1 MLFPASGNP
10 SDRVSAFA
18 KECLRLLRGR
28 IAFYGVVG
36 AFGLQVCLT
45 LKLEFSEHHSD
56 DRVLSASILMAAYVA
71 TVTLGNL
78 VRAGRAFD
86 MARTHLRRLIARESV
101 EIVFQPIWNSQ
112 SGKLMGYE
120 ALSRPAAGSGFK
132 SADALFGVAE
142 TAGLAD
148 ELDAVCHGK
157 ILTAAR
163 SLDSGLP
170 LFVNFSLQSLRRGR
184 PFVEKFTNAVKAKG
198 FKPEWV
204 VVELTERSELTAET
218 LRKSVGELRAKGFRI
233 ALDDT
238 GAGNSGLAVLSYLP
252 IDYVKID
259 RALIVR
265 AITEPNARGVL
276 AGILAIAR
284 ETESL
289 TIAEGID
296 DLKLLELATLF
307 RGGASGLQGYLL
319 AVPRSTQLDHG
330 EVALVESKIS
340 ALRACLSSAADGSN
354 AILKS
359 RNESEILQAVARAS

>member
-1 MLFPASGNP
+1 MQKLAFGGVTF
-10 SDRVSAFA
+10 RLSAIA
-18 KECLRLLRGR
+18 GEILRLLRGR

-36 AFGLQVCLT
+36 AFALQVYLT
-45 LKLEFSEHHSD
+45 LKLDLSENNSNH
-56 DRVLSASILMAAYVA
+56 RVVAASILMAAYVA

-78 VRAGRAFD
+78 VRAGRSFD
-86 MARTHLRRLIARESV
+86 LARSNLRRLIARETV
-101 EIVFQPIWNSQ
+101 EILFQPIWNAQ
-112 SGKLMGYE
+112 SGQLLGYE
-120 ALSRPAAGSGFK
+120 ALSRPVPGCGFK
-132 SADALFGVAE
+132 SADELFGVAE

-148 ELDAVCHGK
+148 QLDAVCHGK
-157 ILTAAR
+157 ILNAAR
-163 SLDSGLP
+163 TLDQSIP
-170 LFVNFSLQSLRRGR
+170 LFVNFSLQSLRRGK
-184 PFVEKFTNAVKAKG
+184 PYIESFTKSVRAKG
-198 FKPEWV
+198 FQPKWI

-218 LRKSVGELRAKGFRI
+218 LRKSVAELRANGFRI

-284 ETESL
+284 ETGSL

-296 DLKLLELATLF
+296 DLKLLELAALF
-307 RGGASGLQGYLL
+307 RGGASGLQGYLF
-319 AVPRSTQLDHG
+319 AVPRSTQLECE
-330 EVALVESKIS
+330 EVVLIESKIA
-340 ALRACLSSAADGSN
+340 ALRACLSSAADGST

-359 RNESEILQAVARAS
+359 RNATEILQAVARAG

>member
-1 MLFPASGNP
+1 MLFRKSGGA
-10 SDRVSAFA
+10 SDRFSAFA
-18 KECLRLLRGR
+18 AECLRLLRGR

-36 AFGLQVCLT
+36 AFGLQVYLT
-45 LKLEFSEHHSD
+45 LRLEFSEHHSD
-56 DRVLSASILMAAYVA
+56 SRILSASILMAAYVA

-78 VRAGRAFD
+78 VRAGRSFD

-101 EIVFQPIWNSQ
+101 EVVFQPMWNSQ
-112 SGKLMGYE
+112 SGKLLGYE
-120 ALSRPAAGSGFK
+120 ALSRPAPGCGFK
-132 SADALFGVAE
+132 SADELFEVAE
-142 TAGLAD
+142 TAGLAA

-157 ILTAAR
+157 ILSAAK
-163 SLDSGLP
+163 SLDRSLP
-170 LFVNFSLQSLRRGR
+170 LFVNFSLQSLRRGGAYIAA
-184 PFVEKFTNAVKAKG
+184 FTKSVKAKG
-198 FKPEWV
+198 FQPEWI

-218 LRKSVGELRAKGFRI
+218 LRKSVAELRANGFRI

-284 ETESL
+284 ETGSL

-296 DLKLLELATLF
+296 DLKLLELAALF

-319 AVPRSTQLDHG
+319 AVPRATQLEHG
-330 EVALVESKIS
+330 EVTLIESKIS
-340 ALRACLSSAADGSN
+340 ALRACLSSAADGSS
-354 AILKS
+354 AILES
-359 RNESEILQAVARAS
+359 RNASEILQAVARAS